1 MTDSIVSLQTIS
13 GVWRASEGLH
23 LHQSR
28 TPTGFAHL
36 DTVLGGGFPQH
47 GLVRIRSLTGIGE
60 LTFLTR
66 SLGHRQSQRLV
77 AFINPPGLISQT
89 WLSQCKLSSA
99 QTLIVYP
106 DSVID
111 SLWAAE
117 QCIKSEAC
125 HCVVIWADQISP
137 KQARRLQVAATQ
149 HQVLCVMYESQSSSR
164 QALPVTLDLEIHR
177 QSDQLNIEVTKQTGS
192 WPGHHTSIR
201 LAHTPTNQAI
211 YHAMSQFAGRPQETH
226 SVI

>member
-28 TPTGFAHL
+28 TPTGFTHL
-36 DTVLGGGFPQH
+36 DTALGGGFPQQ

-66 SLGHRQSQRLV
+66 ILEQHHSQRLV
-77 AFINPPGLISQT
+77 AFIQPPGLISQS
-89 WLSQCKLSSA
+89 WLSQCKLTPE
-99 QTLIVYP
+99 QTLIIYP

-125 HCVVIWADQISP
+125 HSVVIWASQISP

-149 HQVLCVMYESQSSSR
+149 HQVLCVMYESQLCLR

-177 QSDQLNIEVTKQTGS
+177 QADQLNIDITKQTGS
-192 WPGHHTSIR
+192 WPGCHAAIH

-211 YHAMSQFAGRPQETH
+211 YHVMSQYAGQPEHNHR
-226 SVI
+226 VI